1 MPAATGNTGD
11 PGDCPMPVGT
21 SVRAWLRVA
30 SPLALIVLV
39 AGCTEANRYVEPP
52 PPEVTVVRP
61 VRRPVTDYLE
71 STGTAQPVLS
81 VDIRA
86 RVRGFLKEQHF
97 REGAAVKKGQL
108 LLVIDEEPFRLAL
121 DQARLR
127 LAEAEATLK
136 KARQSRAREVGRV
149 QLALD
154 ISQLNLART
163 AEARQRSLV
172 VRGAGTRE
180 EMDQAEANR
189 KKNEAQVEA
198 TRAQLDQVEADYETN
213 ILAAEAVAGSA
224 RMIVR
229 NAEIELGYCRMYAP
243 IDGRISRINY
253 HVGNLV
259 GDGQTSL
266 LATIVKVDPIYAYTN
281 ISESDLLRYR
291 RAVGEAGRSGTGE
304 SAMAMELGL
313 TGERGYPHR
322 GRADYQEPAADPGT
336 GTVRVRGIFPNTDGA
351 ILPGFFVRVRI
362 PAGRDRD
369 ALLVP
374 ERALGNDQSG
384 PFLLVVGRD
393 NVVEYRPVKAGP
405 RIDDLRVVEGKIEA
419 GDRVVVEGLLRARPR
434 LKVTPIAD
442 PAEGKGLAAA
452 GPPPSP

>member
-1 MPAATGNTGD
+1 MPFATRNTPTDRGGANPVAASI
-11 PGDCPMPVGT
+11 VG
-21 SVRAWLRVA
+21 WLRVA
-30 SPLALIVLV
+30 FPLISIFLL
-39 AGCTEANRYVEPP
+39 AGCFEANRYVEPP

-71 STGTAQPVLS
+71 TTGTAQPVLS

-97 REGAAVKKGQL
+97 REGSVVKNGQL

-127 LAEAEATLK
+127 LAEAEAAVR
-136 KARQSRAREVGRV
+136 KARQSKAREVGRA
-149 QLALD
+149 QLTLD
-154 ISQLNLART
+154 LSQLNLARVI
-163 AEARQRSLV
+163 EARQRTLTG
-172 VRGAGTRE
+172 RGVGARE
-180 EMDQAEANR
+180 ELDQAEATR

-198 TRAQLDQVEADYETN
+198 TRAQLNQMEADYETS

-224 RMIVR
+224 RMAVR

-259 GDGQTSL
+259 GDGQSSL
-266 LATIVKVDPIYAYTN
+266 LATIVKGDPIYAYTSV
-281 ISESDLLRYR
+281 SEADLIRYR
-291 RAVGEAGRSGTGE
+291 SLIGETGSSGPDE
-304 SAMAMELGL
+304 AAMPMELGL
-313 TGERGYPHR
+313 AGERGYPHR

-336 GTVRVRGIFPNTDGA
+336 GTVKLRGIFPNSDGA

-362 PAGRDRD
+362 PAGRPHD

-384 PFLLVVGRD
+384 AFLLVVGRD
-393 NVVEYRPVKAGP
+393 DVVEYRPVKAGP
-405 RIDDLRVVEGKIEA
+405 RIDEMRVVEGNIGPE
-419 GDRVVVEGLLRARPR
+419 DRVVVEGLLRARPR
-434 LKVTPIAD
+434 LKVNPISLPPEVKD
-442 PAEGKGLAAA
+442 LAAA
-452 GPPPSP
+452 APRP